1 MRNHRGDCLLDSC
14 GISHNVGTSLGAT
27 FLQASF
33 SIHHSM
39 KKIILSC
46 SCFIL
51 AVACTASLA
60 PAKEAAAN
68 TKSTGKRHYKKG
80 KTPTPASLVK
90 DMRAAVAYIA
100 REGKKDLNIKS
111 KQQRPFWAGLKLVNE
126 SLDQM
131 QAGIKAK
138 DAKMLTGLNGVGR
151 GVEMLGTSWGV
162 LRGSEKD
169 SKVGRGIM
177 ALYKSYQFFGSHYGP
192 TVARYKQGGSV
203 RASEKSAFAKSQAL
217 RKKLS
222 TSLTKL
228 QAKAPKNSLQ
238 ARLVAD
244 LLRQLLDMA
253 QFSADSLDGYCAYT
267 YHWGRFET
275 AFYAYNDC
283 IEVWYPEFY
292 SSWKSTYSDYTL
304 ISTIFTANSWS
315 SYSNW
320 DYTADAVESYGDY
333 YESTVSVEKG
343 EASTSESFV
352 ESYAEASATE
362 EVAAEVE
369 ELEEEYTADAEEEE
383 EESFADSAMDES
395 DDADADGVDDE
406 EDADDDNDGV
416 EDESDTDDDGDNVP
430 DGEDTDMD
438 EDADED
444 SGDSDDDGIAD
455 AEDGDDDNDG
465 TMDADDGD
473 DDGDGVDDGADM
485 EGEAEAEA
493 EAEVEVEAEAEV
505 EAEVEAES
513 EAVEAGEDEAGA
525 DDGGNAE

>member
-1 MRNHRGDCLLDSC
+1 
-14 GISHNVGTSLGAT
+14 
-27 FLQASF
+27 
-33 SIHHSM
+33 M

-68 TKSTGKRHYKKG
+68 TKSTGKRHHKKG

-253 QFSADSLDGYCAYT
+253 RFSADSLDGYCAYT

-369 ELEEEYTADAEEEE
+369 ELEEEYTADAEE

-505 EAEVEAES
+505 EAEVEAEAEAEVEAES